1 MKYHQETRQTPRMR
15 LAQIWQEHENLN
27 AAPLGRGSCTAVH
40 RLPDIQFLPNSTYS
54 VRYADT
60 QLGTGGCSRGTAN
73 ETGSRPTAATR
84 IPVGT
89 RPCQK
94 SAGKGMLRLGFFK
107 LKFSFQG
114 LWKSLPGLH
123 NPAAKSNLKWL
134 EPRSEI
140 GKYLTWGSGSLLH
153 RPSQTSNHHR
163 MRTGNG
169 MSSFA
174 CIKLT
179 FCWFKV

>member
-1 MKYHQETRQTPRMR
+1 MQHLSGEAAAQQCTGFLTFNFSQIPPTPWGMQTPSWE
-15 LAQIWQEHENLN
+15 QG
-27 AAPLGRGSCTAVH
+27 AAPGEQRTRPARAQPRRRGSLSGHDPAKNLLGRE
-40 RLPDIQFLPNSTYS
+40 
-54 VRYADT
+54 
-60 QLGTGGCSRGTAN
+60 CSGW
-73 ETGSRPTAATR
+73 
-84 IPVGT
+84 V
-89 RPCQK
+89 
-94 SAGKGMLRLGFFK
+94 FFK

-123 NPAAKSNLKWL
+123 NPAAKSNLKRL